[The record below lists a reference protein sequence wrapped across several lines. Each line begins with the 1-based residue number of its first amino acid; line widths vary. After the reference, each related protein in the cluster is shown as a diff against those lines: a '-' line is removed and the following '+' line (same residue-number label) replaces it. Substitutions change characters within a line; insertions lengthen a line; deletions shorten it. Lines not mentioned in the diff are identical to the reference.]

1 MKQNLI
7 ITIGREYGSGGR
19 EIGEKVASAL
29 NIPYYD
35 RKIID
40 MAAQKTGFHADF
52 IANEEHRVTGSFLFN
67 IATGGYLLGGM
78 NPQMGLSL
86 TDQVYHAECDVIK
99 KVASEGSCVIVGR
112 CADYVLREDFTCFNI
127 FIHAA
132 FDHRCERIMAEY
144 SLSRDKAAETV
155 RKTDKNRTR
164 HYQYYTNRGWGAAEN
179 YDMTLD
185 SGRLGID
192 SCVRIITDAVNML

>member
-1 MKQNLI
+1 M
-7 ITIGREYGSGGR
+7 RC
-19 EIGEKVASAL
+19 
-29 NIPYYD
+29 
-35 RKIID
+35 
-40 MAAQKTGFHADF
+40 
-52 IANEEHRVTGSFLFN
+52 
-67 IATGGYLLGGM
+67 
-78 NPQMGLSL
+78 
-86 TDQVYHAECDVIK
+86 DQ